1 MALKGCN
8 SAEYLYHN
16 HSFRLFRIRSS
27 MRVLNIMLAQVRGGV
42 ETMALRYHEAMTAAG
57 IEVLSLGHSDG
68 VLAHHLPAAAFRPVN
83 ALINH
88 DPLAAL
94 SLRRIAKGFR
104 PDIVLTHGNRATG
117 IALLP
122 FLGTAKKTVQVVHN
136 FRHKG
141 QLSRLQAAI
150 CVSDSVHDS
159 VKASHPDMPLFT
171 VANFGPLNER
181 PVKPAPVGTPV
192 LGTLGRLHVNKGID
206 VMVRAMALLKA
217 QGVEATLKIAGD
229 GPEMPQLTRLIIDEG
244 VSDGVSFAGW
254 IEEPADYLHGLDLF
268 VLPSRVEPFGLVV
281 AESMAAGVPVVATD
295 IDGPKEILQHGALGQ
310 LCAADDPEALAA
322 AIGAALADWKITLDK
337 ARKAQSHAL
346 SQFSLAAG
354 QARLVKTLEQI
365 AQNHLS

>member
-1 MALKGCN
+1 
-8 SAEYLYHN
+8 
-16 HSFRLFRIRSS
+16 

-42 ETMALRYHEAMTAAG
+42 ETMSLRYHEAMTAAG
-57 IEVLSLGHSDG
+57 IDVLSLGHSDG

-83 ALINH
+83 ALVNH
-88 DPLAAL
+88 DPFAAL
-94 SLRRIAKGFR
+94 TLRRIAREFR

-141 QLSRLQAAI
+141 QLSRLRAAI

-159 VKASHPDMPLFT
+159 VAASHPDMPLFT

-181 PVKPAPVGTPV
+181 PVKPAPKGTPV

-206 VMVRAMALLKA
+206 VMVRALALLKA
-217 QGVEATLKIAGD
+217 QGVDAVLKIAGD
-229 GPEMPQLTRLIIDEG
+229 GPEMPHLTRLIINEG
-244 VSDGVSFAGW
+244 VSDRVQFAGW
-254 IEEPADYLHGLDLF
+254 IDEPADYLHGLDLF

-310 LCAADDPEALAA
+310 LCAAEDPQALAT
-322 AIGAALADWKITLDK
+322 AIHRALADWKTTLDR
-337 ARKAQSHAL
+337 ARDAQAYAL

-365 AQNHLS
+365 AQNHLSF